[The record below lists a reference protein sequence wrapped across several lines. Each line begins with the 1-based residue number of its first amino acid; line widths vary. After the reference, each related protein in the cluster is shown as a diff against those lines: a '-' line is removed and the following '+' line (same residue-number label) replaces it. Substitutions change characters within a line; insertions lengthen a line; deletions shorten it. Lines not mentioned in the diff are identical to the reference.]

1 MAVHD
6 VFAWTMQCT
15 SIRGSNSSDESSDA
29 PVQEYLESAKKGGE
43 LGRTAGL
50 PYNFRFFLYRQD
62 SSDAHPGEQDGMPVP
77 RVLPRFLANSVS

>member
-6 VFAWTMQCT
+6 VFAWNQQCT
-15 SIRGSNSSDESSDA
+15 CIRVAYSSHENSDA

-50 PYNFRFFLYRQD
+50 PYNFCFFLYRQD
-62 SSDAHPGEQDGMPVP
+62 GSDAHSGEQDGMPVP
-77 RVLPRFLANSVS
+77 KVLPSPPANCVS